1 MWTLFCTCQQTAYTT
16 LRGTFPSPPEI
27 SYHMSSPHIKGV
39 DVCVQLYKCSP
50 DTHNTLNMDVS
61 MSLFRK
67 YQKSLRWRLMR
78 HTLLSSLA
86 PQIINRQQSEVKA
99 LRTHT
104 DSHYVHIL
112 PPVLSCLQQR
122 QIKGQQDGFS
132 LCLVNCL
139 QRKTSLMVHLI
150 RFGRGLICQR
160 REGIEAVVRVLQ
172 MRNKM
177 LRLNEN

>member
-1 MWTLFCTCQQTAYTT
+1 MCVYSCTNARRIHITPGIWMFPRHSSCQ
-16 LRGTFPSPPEI
+16 
-27 SYHMSSPHIKGV
+27 
-39 DVCVQLYKCSP
+39 
-50 DTHNTLNMDVS
+50 
-61 MSLFRK
+61 

-86 PQIINRQQSEVKA
+86 PQIIHRQQSEVEA

-139 QRKTSLMVHLI
+139 QMMTSFMVHLI
-150 RFGRGLICQR
+150 RFGRGLIFQWKDR
-160 REGIEAVVRVLQ
+160 IEAIRVLW
-172 MRNKM
+172 MRKNGTFKWELNRDVKILSI
-177 LRLNEN
+177 LRQQNCVDIIIVTWTI